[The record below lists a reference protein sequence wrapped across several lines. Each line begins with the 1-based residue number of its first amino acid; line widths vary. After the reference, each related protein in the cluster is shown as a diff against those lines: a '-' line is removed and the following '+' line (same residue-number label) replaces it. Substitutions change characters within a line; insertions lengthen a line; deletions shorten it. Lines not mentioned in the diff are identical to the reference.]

1 MTDKQ
6 PEALRLADAL
16 ETLDK
21 NELTK
26 LWKRDGDPLVVAM
39 LRTQHAE
46 IERLTACLKWEQ
58 NRAERIGTHGPGCE
72 KWGPAHFECAVRAIE
87 RKDALLRQAADA
99 MYEAQTYTG
108 SASRSPSMTKD
119 LQALCLAI
127 TKELSQ

>member
-6 PEALRLADAL
+6 PDALRLADAL

-87 RKDALLRQAADA
+87 RKDALLRKCLKHVASNITRDGCEAEELYDA
-99 MYEAQTYTG
+99 IQQEVVEQ
-108 SASRSPSMTKD
+108 
-119 LQALCLAI
+119 
-127 TKELSQ
+127 

>member
-6 PEALRLADAL
+6 PEALVLADAL
-16 ETLDK
+16 LDGMSDEHWNQLNADAATLI
-21 NELTK
+21 
-26 LWKRDGDPLVVAM
+26 
-39 LRTQHAE
+39 RTQHAE
-46 IERLTACLKWEQ
+46 LSHLKD
-58 NRAERIGTHGPGCE
+58 AMGHLG
-72 KWGPAHFECAVRAIE
+72 AALA

-108 SASRSPSMTKD
+108 SASWSPSMTKD